1 VCAQHQRLIAEVDGA
16 WAALSSFR
24 DQMPRNPTAEQTEEL
39 SRLTGIAA
47 NTSRTLN
54 AHIKACPECKKPSP
68 G

>member
-1 VCAQHQRLIAEVDGA
+1 MCAHQQRLIAEVDGA

-24 DQMPRNPTAEQTEEL
+24 DQMPTNSTAEQAEEL

-54 AHIKACPECKKPSP
+54 AHVKACPECKRS
-68 G
+68 